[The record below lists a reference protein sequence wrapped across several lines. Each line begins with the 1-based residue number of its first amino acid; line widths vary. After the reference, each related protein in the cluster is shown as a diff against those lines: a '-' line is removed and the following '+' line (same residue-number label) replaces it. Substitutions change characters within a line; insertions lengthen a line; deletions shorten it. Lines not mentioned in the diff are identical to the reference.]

1 MAAPTACCEQGLPN
15 MLPSQLSS
23 GDVTADRRADY
34 AKMLD
39 ENGEP
44 GSAAELMEQALERAP
59 EWAAG
64 WFNLG
69 IYREKAGNFAGATT
83 AFERVVPLDRGD
95 LFGAPLML
103 ASLGA
108 GAMPDYPSS
117 LYVERLFD
125 DYAERFDH
133 ALIKK
138 LAYSVPRKLAA
149 LIAET
154 EGLPQH
160 FRLAVD
166 LGCGTGLLGP
176 EIRNGIDRLEGF
188 DLSGNMLAKAAE
200 KHVYDLLGIAD
211 LSLPAAG
218 SGLFGTDLSDHR
230 ADLITASDVFIYLG
244 ALENLFALL
253 GRLSAPKAVFAFSV
267 EDAGEGTGFR
277 LGRSLRYAH
286 TRHYVQEICGQHG
299 FAIRAESRTFLRLD
313 AGQPVSGLLFV
324 AQMVA

>member
-1 MAAPTACCEQGLPN
+1 
-15 MLPSQLSS
+15 
-23 GDVTADRRADY
+23 
-34 AKMLD
+34 
-39 ENGEP
+39 
-44 GSAAELMEQALERAP
+44 
-59 EWAAG
+59 
-64 WFNLG
+64 
-69 IYREKAGNFAGATT
+69 
-83 AFERVVPLDRGD
+83 
-95 LFGAPLML
+95 ML

-108 GAMPDYPSS
+108 GAMPDHPSS

-176 EIRNGIDRLEGF
+176 EIRNRIDRLEGF

-253 GRLSAPKAVFAFSV
+253 GLLSAPQAVFAFSV
-267 EDAGEGTGFR
+267 EDG
-277 LGRSLRYAH
+277 GRARVSASAARCAMPIPDIMCRRSANNTDLRFVRRPARSFAWTPGNRSQACCLLRKWSPEIRFIAK
-286 TRHYVQEICGQHG
+286 TR
-299 FAIRAESRTFLRLD
+299 
-313 AGQPVSGLLFV
+313 
-324 AQMVA
+324 

>member
-1 MAAPTACCEQGLPN
+1 

-44 GSAAELMEQALERAP
+44 ASAAELMEQALERAP
-59 EWAAG
+59 AWAAG

-69 IYREKAGNFAGATT
+69 VYREKAGNVAGAAA
-83 AFERVVPLDRGD
+83 AFERVLPLDRDD

-103 ASLGA
+103 ASLGSA
-108 GAMPDYPSS
+108 AVPDHPSS

-125 DYAERFDH
+125 DYAERFEH
-133 ALIKK
+133 ALLKK

-149 LIAET
+149 LITET
-154 EGLPQH
+154 PGLPQH

-176 EIRNGIDRLEGF
+176 EIRSRTDRLEGF
-188 DLSGNMLAKAAE
+188 DLSANMLAKAAE
-200 KHVYDLLGIAD
+200 KQAYDLLAAAD
-211 LSLPAAG
+211 LSRPAER
-218 SGLFGTDLSDHR
+218 SGLFGPGMEEHR
-230 ADLITASDVFIYLG
+230 ADLVTASDVLIYLG

-253 GRLSAPKAVFAFSV
+253 QPLSAPGAVFAFSV

-286 TRHYVQEICGQHG
+286 TPAYVRDVSARFG
-299 FAIRAESRTFLRLD
+299 FAIRAEVRTVIRLD
-313 AGQPVSGLLFV
+313 AGLPVNGLLFI
-324 AQMVA
+324 AQTAA